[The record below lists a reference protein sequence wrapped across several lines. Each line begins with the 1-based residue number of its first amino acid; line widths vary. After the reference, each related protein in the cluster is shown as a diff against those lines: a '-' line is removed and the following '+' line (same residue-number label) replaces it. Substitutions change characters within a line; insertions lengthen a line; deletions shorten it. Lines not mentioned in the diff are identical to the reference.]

1 MNYDEFFDSISQK
14 DIRIDIKN
22 IERQGDIGLNNEALF
37 QLPLIAMII
46 LLLSKNRVKPKV
58 NEVGSSV
65 GKLLEDVMLGFKG
78 SSQLLGWSANLRI
91 RTVTALNFLESV
103 CLIIIDEKNNK
114 LNITKLGKRVIDEVF
129 TYESD
134 LSFNLALIERA
145 YRNYCVDSKL
155 DGEIL

>member
-22 IERQGDIGLNNEALF
+22 IERQESAGLNNEALF

-46 LLLSKNRVKPKV
+46 LLISKNRVKPRV
-58 NEVGSSV
+58 NEVGGLV

-103 CLIIIDEKNNK
+103 CLIIIDERNNK
-114 LNITKLGKRVIDEVF
+114 LNITKLGKKVIDEVF
-129 TYESD
+129 IYESD
-134 LSFNLALIERA
+134 LSYNLALIDRA

>member
-22 IERQGDIGLNNEALF
+22 IERQESVGLNNEALF

-46 LLLSKNRVKPKV
+46 LLISKNRVKPRV
-58 NEVGSSV
+58 NEVGGFV

-103 CLIIIDEKNNK
+103 CLIIIDERNNK
-114 LNITKLGKRVIDEVF
+114 LNITKLGKKVIDEVF
-129 TYESD
+129 IYESD
-134 LSFNLALIERA
+134 LSYNLALIDRA

>member
-22 IERQGDIGLNNEALF
+22 IERQESVGLNNEALF

-46 LLLSKNRVKPKV
+46 LLISKNRVKPRV
-58 NEVGSSV
+58 NEVGGLV

-91 RTVTALNFLESV
+91 RTVTALNFLVSV
-103 CLIIIDEKNNK
+103 CLMIIDERNNK
-114 LNITKLGKRVIDEVF
+114 LNITKLGKKVIDEVF
-129 TYESD
+129 IYESD
-134 LSFNLALIERA
+134 LSYNLALIDRA

>member
-1 MNYDEFFDSISQK
+1 MNYDEFFEIVSNKQ
-14 DIRIDIKN
+14 IRIDIKD
-22 IERQGDIGLNNEALF
+22 IEKQESVGLNNEALF
-37 QLPLIAMII
+37 QLPLIALII
-46 LLLSKNRVKPKV
+46 LLLSKNRVKPRAS
-58 NEVGSSV
+58 EVGSLV

-103 CLIIIDEKNNK
+103 QLVLVDESNKK
-114 LNITKLGKRVIDEVF
+114 LNITKLGKKVIDKAF
-129 TYESD
+129 SYETD
-134 LSFNLALIERA
+134 LSYNLALIERS

>member
-22 IERQGDIGLNNEALF
+22 IERQDSLGLNNEALF

-46 LLLSKNRVKPKV
+46 LLLSKNRVKPRV
-58 NEVGSSV
+58 NEVGSLV

-103 CLIIIDEKNNK
+103 SLIIMDERNNK
-114 LNITKLGKRVIDEVF
+114 LNITKLGKKVIDEVF
-129 TYESD
+129 IYESD
-134 LSFNLALIERA
+134 LAFNLALIERA

>member
-22 IERQGDIGLNNEALF
+22 IERQESVGLNNEALF

-46 LLLSKNRVKPKV
+46 LLISKNRVKPRV
-58 NEVGSSV
+58 NEVGGLV

-103 CLIIIDEKNNK
+103 CLIIIDERNNK
-114 LNITKLGKRVIDEVF
+114 LNITKLGKKVIDEVF
-129 TYESD
+129 IYESD
-134 LSFNLALIERA
+134 LSYNLALIDRA

>member
-1 MNYDEFFDSISQK
+1 MNYDEIFDIISQK
-14 DIRIDIKN
+14 DIRIDIKY
-22 IERQGDIGLNNEALF
+22 IEKQECVGLNNESLF
-37 QLPLIAMII
+37 QLPLIAIII
-46 LLLSKNRVKPKV
+46 LLLSKNRVKPHAS
-58 NEVGSSV
+58 EVGRLV

-103 CLIIIDEKNNK
+103 QLIIIDENNKK
-114 LNITKLGKRVIDEVF
+114 LNITKLGKKVIDKAF
-129 TYESD
+129 LYESD
-134 LSFNLALIERA
+134 LSYNLALIERS

>member
-1 MNYDEFFDSISQK
+1 MNYDEFFEIVSNKQ
-14 DIRIDIKN
+14 IRIDIKD
-22 IERQGDIGLNNEALF
+22 IEKQESVGLNNEALF
-37 QLPLIAMII
+37 QLPLIALII
-46 LLLSKNRVKPKV
+46 LLLSKNRVKPRAS
-58 NEVGSSV
+58 EVGSLV

-103 CLIIIDEKNNK
+103 QLILVDESNKK
-114 LNITKLGKRVIDEVF
+114 LNITKLGKKVIDKAF
-129 TYESD
+129 SYETD
-134 LSFNLALIERA
+134 LSYNLALIERS